1 MGEKTQTGHTP
12 TISEK
17 SNNHTESGTE
27 RSSRGGRHRNTTRK
41 KTKAGIPNT
50 FKGSVPEVGAVLRNK
65 DENYKE
71 SFQNLQECVLQHV
84 MENYKKWVD
93 LVPLIR
99 KLEDVELSSK
109 EPEAPTG
116 TGNRD
121 TK

>member
-1 MGEKTQTGHTP
+1 M
-12 TISEK
+12 
-17 SNNHTESGTE
+17 
-27 RSSRGGRHRNTTRK
+27 
-41 KTKAGIPNT
+41 
-50 FKGSVPEVGAVLRNK
+50 PEVGAVLGTK